1 MTSPGPQADRTK
13 LVLGRI
19 KSRRAQISFTYLLT
33 LIENAFEL
41 MYPWAIGIAINGLL
55 IDEWPY
61 LVPFVIISLAHILIG
76 GLRQLYDTRLFSR
89 LYAAMATDIIDLQ
102 RQDGEE
108 VSQVSARVDMA
119 NEFIEF
125 FEWEMPIVFATAVSL
140 IGSLLFLFVYD
151 IWAGLIV
158 AALFLP
164 VGIINLIT
172 GRRAL
177 RLNEAY
183 NNQWEEQV
191 DIVSRAHSRRARVH
205 FGRLAQW
212 KVRLSDIEVVS
223 WTSTGVLTL
232 GAIILVLLRVADIPG
247 VLAGDIFASLA
258 YVLRIES
265 SLDRVPETVQQVG
278 RLVDIRQRIRS
289 L

>member
-1 MTSPGPQADRTK
+1 MPTSGPQADRTK

-19 KSRRAQISFTYLLT
+19 KARRAQISFTYLLT

-55 IDEWPY
+55 VDKWQLLIP
-61 LVPFVIISLAHILIG
+61 LVAIWLTHILVG

-89 LYAAMATDIIDLQ
+89 LYAAMATDIMSLQ
-102 RQDGEE
+102 RDDGED

-119 NEFIEF
+119 EEFVDF
-125 FEWEMPIVFATAVSL
+125 FETEMPVIFATITSL
-140 IGSLLFLFVYD
+140 LGSLALLFFYD
-151 IWAGLIV
+151 VWSGLII

-164 VGIINLIT
+164 IGMINFMT

-177 RLNEAY
+177 KMNEAY
-183 NNQWEEQV
+183 NDQWEKEV
-191 DIVSRAHSRRARVH
+191 TIIKAAHPRRGRVH

-212 KVRLSDIEVVS
+212 RIRLSDIEALS

-232 GAIILVLLRVADIPG
+232 GAVILVLVRVADIPG

-258 YVLRIES
+258 YVLRIEQ

-278 RLVDIRQRIRS
+278 RLIDIRDRIRS

>member
-1 MTSPGPQADRTK
+1 MPTPGPTVDRTK

-19 KSRRAQISFTYLLT
+19 KSRRTQISFTYLLT

-55 IDEWPY
+55 VDKWQLLIP
-61 LVPFVIISLAHILIG
+61 LVAIWLTHILVG
-76 GLRQLYDTRLFSR
+76 GVRQLYDTRLFSR
-89 LYAAMATDIIDLQ
+89 LYAVMATDIIDLQ

-119 NEFIEF
+119 EEFVEF
-125 FEWEMPIVFATAVSL
+125 FEAEMPVIFATAVSL
-140 IGSLLFLFVYD
+140 FGSLIFLFFYD
-151 IWAGLIV
+151 IWSGLII
-158 AALFLP
+158 AGLFLP
-164 VGIINLIT
+164 IGVINFVT

-177 RLNEAY
+177 KMNEAY
-183 NNQWEEQV
+183 NTQWEQEV
-191 DIVSRAHSRRARVH
+191 DIVREAHPRRARVH

-212 KVRLSDIEVVS
+212 KIRLSDIEVVS

-232 GAIILVLLRVADIPG
+232 GAVILVLVRVADIPG

-258 YVLRIES
+258 YVLRIEQA
-265 SLDRVPETVQQVG
+265 LDRVPETVQQIG
-278 RLVDIRQRIRS
+278 RLIDIRSRIRS

>member
-1 MTSPGPQADRTK
+1 MESPGIMTDRTR

-19 KSRRAQISFTYLLT
+19 KARRTQISFTYLLT

-55 IDEWPY
+55 IDKWQL
-61 LVPFVIISLAHILIG
+61 LVPLIAIWLAHILVG

-119 NEFIEF
+119 EEFVDF
-125 FEWEMPIVFATAVSL
+125 FEAEMPVIFATAVSL
-140 IGSLLFLFVYD
+140 FGSLIFLFFYD
-151 IWAGLIV
+151 IWSGLIITG
-158 AALFLP
+158 LFLP
-164 VGIINLIT
+164 IGLINIIT

-177 RLNEAY
+177 KMNEAY

-191 DIVSRAHSRRARVH
+191 DIISRAHPRSARRH
-205 FGRLAQW
+205 FGGLAKW
-212 KVRLSDIEVVS
+212 KIHLSDIEVFS
-223 WTSTGVLTL
+223 WTSTGILTL
-232 GAIILVLLRVADIPG
+232 GATILVLVRVADIPG
-247 VLAGDIFASLA
+247 ILAGDIFASLA
-258 YVLRIES
+258 YVLRIEQ
-265 SLDRVPETVQQVG
+265 SLDRVPETVQQIG
-278 RLVDIRQRIRS
+278 RLFDIRSRIRS